1 MAEAKLRALGSK
13 DNGTHTE
20 ISLLYFL
27 QLLPTVKPPTASL
40 GIPRKRISHRHS
52 RSTPTVL
59 PIPALS
65 FSSTSSS
72 RTSATESTLATP
84 VNSVF
89 NGNIPQ
95 IHMSDIADNSDD
107 EEDNLDTPT
116 PTPSPKARA
125 RSPARIR
132 SATTVLAGQSPSI
145 LRQLSLSRSE
155 FFSRSL
161 TPPPRAKPSLAMSP
175 EIHPRVDS
183 VSAGRVTAPKP
194 RRASQL
200 TSPMSLTSFSLP
212 ASPLHQT
219 TMLPSSIQQRPL
231 SRSEHLLRSALLK
244 DEFAQ
249 GSSTSTLNAPVK
261 HPSKTHRR
269 RHSHATVSAD
279 SPLDHSSYP
288 LPAGIAVVTSPLSP
302 SGRNTPT
309 PRPRPVSPVHTKSA
323 PVTHTMQTRLNPRS
337 QSYAHAL
344 NEASSTTSTRLPLTP
359 HEQVLRAR
367 LERVLSAGSVALPD
381 SYQYGSATRS
391 TGSSSSADDDSLWH
405 VSGHDLSG
413 EDYGYSADLRQLR
426 LKRAERK
433 KHRASAPANGSGF
446 LGWLWRSTE
455 SDEEETPNP
464 LFAPLATG
472 YRQTLQFQDV
482 PDERRN
488 PSIPNSPRTPR
499 MNTSSNSNALNAPSL
514 PYHTTSPQLSPSPS
528 RLRSHTQPLPSSPNR
543 SPYGQGYTYSPK
555 PKHAFSLGSMPSVA
569 RDISNVATSS
579 GNGGLTGINGKGR
592 MLTPPPTPPRDE
604 SVLFAEGLGQTDS
617 PVNLSHDEHEPG
629 SSEEN
634 TNLEASLIGRGN
646 SFTGKSGRGQRSL
659 GLGRPSAKS
668 SEDSVSSTASSLA
681 EAIPSVSVGVDSS
694 NATDSNDSALSPLLS
709 PTSALSTTSSFNAR
723 TASLQ
728 CREIDGYISFASIEG
743 LGEPPVSALPTD
755 SGDRG
760 SMDGDE
766 QESQKKGLF
775 GRLFRR

>member
-1 MAEAKLRALGSK
+1 MAEAKLRALSSK
-13 DNGTHTE
+13 DN
-20 ISLLYFL
+20 
-27 QLLPTVKPPTASL
+27 VKLPTASL

-95 IHMSDIADNSDD
+95 IHMSDIADNSDE

-132 SATTVLAGQSPSI
+132 SATTALAGQSPSI

-155 FFSRSL
+155 LFSRSL

-183 VSAGRVTAPKP
+183 VSGGRVTAPKP

-249 GSSTSTLNAPVK
+249 GSSTSTLDASVK

-279 SPLDHSSYP
+279 SPLDHSSNS
-288 LPAGIAVVTSPLSP
+288 LSGGIAVVTSPSLP

-309 PRPRPVSPVHTKSA
+309 PRPRPVSPAHTKSA

-344 NEASSTTSTRLPLTP
+344 NKASSTTSTRLPLTP

-367 LERVLSAGSVALPD
+367 LERVLSAGSVALPS
-381 SYQYGSATRS
+381 SYQYGSTTRS
-391 TGSSSSADDDSLWH
+391 NGSSSSADDDSLSH

-433 KHRASAPANGSGF
+433 KHRSSAPANGSGF

-455 SDEEETPNP
+455 SDEEEIPNP

-472 YRQTLQFQDV
+472 YRQTLQFQNV

-488 PSIPNSPRTPR
+488 ASIPNSPRTPR
-499 MNTSSNSNALNAPSL
+499 MNTSSNSNALNAPPSSS

-555 PKHAFSLGSMPSVA
+555 PKHAFSLGSVPSVA
-569 RDISNVATSS
+569 RDISNVVSTSE
-579 GNGGLTGINGKGR
+579 NGGPTGINGKGR

-617 PVNLSHDEHEPG
+617 PVNLSHDEHEAG

-634 TNLEASLIGRGN
+634 ANLEASLIRRGD
-646 SFTGKSGRGQRSL
+646 SFTGKLGRGQRSL
-659 GLGRPSAKS
+659 GLGRPGAKS

-694 NATDSNDSALSPLLS
+694 NATNSNDSTLYPLLS

-743 LGEPPVSALPTD
+743 LGEPPVSALPMD

-766 QESQKKGLF
+766 RESQKKGLF